1 MHTIKLNKMCSSN
14 IYAKYFPSFFWLLF
28 ALAFSLSTHAQSN
41 PIFEAYCD
49 AKEVFLN
56 GYFEIKFTL
65 KNANG
70 ADFSAPNFENFTI
83 SAGPNRSE
91 SVQIINGQVSR
102 EVGYSFTLKANK
114 VGTFSIGSASINA
127 NNKILKSLPVSI
139 KVLPQSQA
147 TEKEKESTGQAYVQI
162 EPNKIEAYPGEQI
175 LLDYKLYTTVSLEGY
190 DITEEPDYKGFYVQE
205 LRRFNS
211 GSLREI
217 VNGKQMTTKVLRRL
231 ALFPQQTGPLT
242 IPSAQIQLAM
252 VEDNGRTG
260 FFFSRNIKPLF
271 IATEPVNILIKEIP
285 RPFPKDFTGA
295 VGQFKF
301 QASIEHRQIT
311 TDDAVSI
318 LVMISGNGDIKRVQP
333 PPLMLSD
340 SFDLYP
346 PKIIEENITE
356 ENGTVLGRKIIEYLA
371 LPKHQGNYLLH
382 PTFSYFNTES
392 AAFETVKAGPFPLFV
407 KKGSDKH
414 QAQSNIQRDN
424 EISGDIK
431 PIKLESKLSKKGLFF
446 VDSFT
451 FIIFMGFPLLAFMGL
466 LIFKKSKIKNQNQLN
481 FKQADKIALQRLST
495 AKNHLLSSAT
505 RAFYDEISK
514 ASLGYICD
522 KMNIPLSEL
531 SKDNMREKLVS
542 TNISPAQIEEFMRII
557 QTCETALFAGMD
569 NSSDM
574 QVTYDNAI
582 RLISGIE
589 EEIEAKNHESK

>member
-1 MHTIKLNKMCSSN
+1 MPTIKLNRMSPLN
-14 IYAKYFPSFFWLLF
+14 IHVKYFLFFVWLLF
-28 ALAFSLSTHAQSN
+28 INAFSSPVSAQSN
-41 PIFEAYCD
+41 PIFEAYSD
-49 AKEVFLN
+49 AKEVFIN
-56 GYFEIKFTL
+56 GYFEVKFTL

-70 ADFSAPNFENFTI
+70 TDFSAPNFNNFTV

-91 SVQIINGQVSR
+91 SVQIINGQVTR
-102 EVGYSFTLKANK
+102 EVGYSYTLKANK
-114 VGTFSIGSASINA
+114 VGTFTIGSASINA
-127 NNKILKSLPVSI
+127 NNKILKTLPVSI
-139 KVLPQSQA
+139 KVIPENQS
-147 TEKEKESTGQAYVQI
+147 TEKEKGDKGLAYVQI

-211 GSLREI
+211 SSMREI

-252 VEDNGRTG
+252 VEDNDRTG

-271 IATEPVNILIKEIP
+271 ITTEPVNILVKEIP
-285 RPFPKDFTGA
+285 GPLPMDFTGA

-301 QASIEHRQIT
+301 QASVERRQIT
-311 TDDAVSI
+311 TDEAVSI
-318 LVMISGNGDIKRVQP
+318 IVMISGNGDIKRVQP
-333 PPLMLSD
+333 PQLIISD
-340 SFDLYP
+340 SFELYS
-346 PKIIEENITE
+346 PKIIEETINE
-356 ENGTVLGRKIIEYLA
+356 ENGIISGRKIIEYLA
-371 LPKHQGNYLLH
+371 LPKYQGNYLLN

-392 AAFETVKAGPFPLFV
+392 LAFETVKVGPFPIFV

-414 QAQSNIQRDN
+414 QPQSNAQREN
-424 EISGDIK
+424 EIMGDIK
-431 PIKLESKLSKKGLFF
+431 PIKLESTLHKKGHFF
-446 VDSFT
+446 INSFS
-451 FIIFMGFPLLAFMGL
+451 FIIFISFPFLAFIGL
-466 LIFKKSKIKNQNQLN
+466 ILFKKSKIKNQNQLN
-481 FKQADKIALQRLST
+481 FKQADKIAMQRLAT
-495 AKNHLLSSAT
+495 AKTYLLSSSN

-542 TNISPAQIEEFMRII
+542 MDISPLYIEDFMRII
-557 QTCETALFAGMD
+557 HTCESALFAGMD

-574 QVTYDNAI
+574 QITYDNAM

-589 EEIEAKNHESK
+589 EEIAKKYES